1 MKELRTPTKKTNPIH
16 NEAPENTTF
25 LLLDQPSGEASTTGT
40 PITDRNE
47 IAINANTA
55 NWKAIVMVVIHQVK
69 KYEISYTI
77 NPFLVI
83 IYLLSQKY
91 FKFFFNSKI

>member
-1 MKELRTPTKKTNPIH
+1 
-16 NEAPENTTF
+16 
-25 LLLDQPSGEASTTGT
+25 
-40 PITDRNE
+40 
-47 IAINANTA
+47 
-55 NWKAIVMVVIHQVK
+55 MVVILQVK

-91 FKFFFNSKI
+91 LNFFLVQNLTFTFYLCKNTVK

>member
-1 MKELRTPTKKTNPIH
+1 MKELRTPTEKTNPIH

-40 PITDRNE
+40 PITNRNE

-55 NWKAIVMVVIHQVK
+55 N
-69 KYEISYTI
+69 
-77 NPFLVI
+77 
-83 IYLLSQKY
+83 
-91 FKFFFNSKI
+91 

>member
-1 MKELRTPTKKTNPIH
+1 MNELRTPTKKTNPIH

-40 PITDRNE
+40 PITKRNE

-55 NWKAIVMVVIHQVK
+55 N
-69 KYEISYTI
+69 
-77 NPFLVI
+77 
-83 IYLLSQKY
+83 
-91 FKFFFNSKI
+91 